1 MKSSMS
7 RKADCWD
14 NAPTESLWGSLK
26 CACVYGRRFRTRAEA
41 IEAVMNWLAFYN
53 ARRLHSTLGYV
64 SPMQFEKY
72 WLAEKEK
79 RSANRIR

>member
-26 CACVYGRRFRTRAEA
+26 RACVYGRQFRTRAEA

-53 ARRLHSTLGYV
+53 AKRLHSTLGYM
-64 SPMQFEKY
+64 SPMQFEKN
-72 WLAEKEK
+72 WLAEQER
-79 RSANRIR
+79 RSA